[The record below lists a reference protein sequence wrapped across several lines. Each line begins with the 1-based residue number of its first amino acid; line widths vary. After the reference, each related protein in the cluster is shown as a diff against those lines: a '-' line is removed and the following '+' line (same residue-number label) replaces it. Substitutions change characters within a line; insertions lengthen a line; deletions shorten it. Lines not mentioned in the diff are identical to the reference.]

1 VRVKKKEKIK
11 DAAQPTRLSTG
22 EDGPFFGVTIGS
34 LICAKEPFAGEKD
47 GEKDRFRS
55 SGEDASETVRHSDFK
70 DLSRL
75 NKVSLQRRTAGY
87 GGKTAT
93 VVLLP
98 RDAAVDLEALA
109 KDMRKALGCGSRV
122 EEGRVVL
129 QGDIADRAEAWLLK
143 RGVKRVTR
151 GDR

>member
-1 VRVKKKEKIK
+1 VKKKEKIK
-11 DAAQPTRLSTG
+11 DAAQPTWLSLGDDGSFLSVSLGSLMEG
-22 EDGPFFGVTIGS
+22 EDTCEEKKDTEKRLVSAEGGGPQ
-34 LICAKEPFAGEKD
+34 
-47 GEKDRFRS
+47 
-55 SGEDASETVRHSDFK
+55 TVRQVDLK
-70 DLSRL
+70 DLPKLS
-75 NKVSLQRRTAGY
+75 KVSLQRRTAGY

-98 RDAAVDLEALA
+98 RGAEVDLEALA
-109 KDMRKALGCGSRV
+109 KEMRKALGCGSRV